1 MNNSNQQA
9 PDQDELAADP
19 VWDLLRKSPTV
30 QVSPQ
35 FADRVLRA
43 VRLQET
49 PQPWWSRAFALPM
62 WVRASAATAVVA
74 IACGLFYLP
83 KSPDAIEIVALTPV
97 ETEAF
102 SHLDEVANQE
112 LLLVATDHLNEF
124 SDSELVTLI
133 GF

>member
-1 MNNSNQQA
+1 MNSNKQQA
-9 PDQDELAADP
+9 TDQDELAADP

-43 VRLQET
+43 VRQQEA
-49 PQPWWSRAFALPM
+49 PMPWWGRVFSLPI
-62 WVRASAATAVVA
+62 WVRTSAAAAVVA
-74 IACGLFYLP
+74 ISCALFYLP
-83 KSPDAIEIVALTPV
+83 KSPEVVQIAALTQV

-102 SHLDEVANQE
+102 SQLDEVASQE

-124 SDSELVTLI
+124 SDTELVTLI

>member
-1 MNNSNQQA
+1 MNSKNQQVLK
-9 PDQDELAADP
+9 QDELAADP
-19 VWDLLRKSPTV
+19 VWDLLRKSPAV

-43 VRLQET
+43 VRQQES
-49 PQPWWSRAFALPM
+49 PQPWWERALLLPIWM
-62 WVRASAATAVVA
+62 RASAAAALVA
-74 IACGLFYLP
+74 ISCALFYLP
-83 KSPDAIEIVALTPV
+83 KSTEVAQISALTPV
-97 ETEAF
+97 ETEVF
-102 SHLDEVANQE
+102 SQLDEVASQE